1 MRFGIKKET
10 LVEKTNINGKVLFVN
25 EQWKVYRKMLFGL
38 LRVYVDIRPYKD
50 WQSSQEVRVEY
61 TSKDKAISF
70 GTKDE
75 AESLI
80 AAMSCCPDKFV
91 RYKP

>member
-1 MRFGIKKET
+1 MKFGIRKET

-25 EQWKVYRKMLFGL
+25 EQWKVFRKLLFGL
-38 LRVYVDIRPYKD
+38 LRVYVEIRPYRD
-50 WQSSQEVRVEY
+50 WQKCKEVRVVY
-61 TSKDKAISF
+61 TRKGKVTSF

-80 AAMSCCPDKFV
+80 ALMLGNPDKFV
-91 RYKP
+91 RYK